1 MELNNYD
8 KVMDLAKQVIPYFEK
23 TFFTRYIQDYK
34 DYLWYTWDRKR
45 ELEEWQTNVV
55 FPLVSWLVDTMYAS
69 IYDSKFKF
77 NVSTDWIEGTD
88 KLLNHSF
95 DYEWRG
101 RNAVMSASKEA
112 IITWKGYIE
121 PYLINMQEKKKVKW
135 KNYGKKIKVPVIDY
149 LSIFD
154 VFYDYSKR
162 LEDSPFTMKRSILS
176 RKAILK
182 KYNNL
187 VDASKIDSVLS
198 NEEWIYRYSNCDY
211 NRVKHIIAYEELVW
225 SNKKL
230 LTNVANIP
238 RQEAPYNTW
247 ESIDSMNNI
256 FAVDF
261 TKNKVYEVIEYSDDD
276 GITVLV
282 DWKGLLTQPRKLW
295 MDWVLIQS
303 ISFNEIPW
311 INDSLWIASKNRHA
325 QMMSNTLFNIYLDN
339 LKMWIAPMFE
349 SVGWMNQFL
358 GTSNKF
364 KYEPYKVYSTNT
376 PNSLRKIDLTI
387 NWFEPV
393 NAIQFIST
401 YSKENSWISE
411 YVMWVQGKVERV
423 SSGTDMLLNAFKS
436 RLMPLVNS
444 INTAMWNIGKIL
456 LLIYATYFKVDELRK
471 LWLEW
476 ELDYERFLDESN
488 VNFRMTSLAL
498 LEEEEQLEYLMNNL
512 PVISWLSQWE
522 DGKPTVNIK
531 ELLTAILTKK
541 VDINKIL
548 TPSEPPQQEEVP
560 WMDIWTTSQEHT
572 PEELINMLW

>member
-45 ELEEWQTNVV
+45 EIEEWQTNVV
-55 FPLVSWLVDTMYAS
+55 FPLVSWMVDTMYAS

-77 NVSTDWIEGTD
+77 NVSTDWIDGTD

-187 VDASKIDSVLS
+187 IDETKIDSVLS
-198 NEEWIYRYSNCDY
+198 DEKWIYRYSNCDY

-512 PVISWLSQWE
+512 PTISWLSQWE

-541 VDINKIL
+541 VDITKIL

-560 WMDIWTTSQEHT
+560 WMDMWPTSPEPT
-572 PEELINMLW
+572 PEELINMLG

>member
-1 MELNNYD
+1 
-8 KVMDLAKQVIPYFEK
+8 MDLAKQVIPYFEK

-45 ELEEWQTNVV
+45 EIEEWQTNVV
-55 FPLVSWLVDTMYAS
+55 FPLVSWMVDTMYAS

-77 NVSTDWIEGTD
+77 NVSTDWIDGTD

-187 VDASKIDSVLS
+187 IDESKIDAILS
-198 NEEWIYRYSNCDY
+198 DEKWIYRYSNCDY

-230 LTNVANIP
+230 LTNVANTP

-282 DWKGLLTQPRKLW
+282 DWKGLVTQPRKLW

-325 QMMSNTLFNIYLDN
+325 QMISNTLFNIYLDN

-456 LLIYATYFKVDELRK
+456 LLIYATYFKLEELRK

-512 PVISWLSQWE
+512 PTISWLSQWE
-522 DGKPTVNIK
+522 DGKPTVNVK

-541 VDINKIL
+541 VDITKIL

-560 WMDIWTTSQEHT
+560 WIDMWPTSPEPT